1 MDTIWLELK
10 QKLTTKL
17 HLNNQLIMNFLS
29 QYYNQTENGDGQ
41 NRLSV
46 SDDQGSAFAKQVAG
60 DFNPI
65 HDKGSK
71 RFCVPGDL
79 LFALALNEYG
89 LHQKMEFKFLDLV
102 NADAPLFYPTLDEGF
117 SGGDVSNPSSRLVIG
132 ERDRP
137 MLEVNYAGQRSTKAS
152 QIESMVKR
160 YVAFSGQNF
169 PDILVPLM
177 QQHNVMINPKR
188 PLVIYQ
194 SMSFEFER
202 LDFDMVD
209 IALGETSLDVD
220 GKRGRTQLH
229 FSLKSGDEIIGHGS
243 KHLVMS
249 GMREYD
255 EETVRQMCDDY
266 LAGKNA

>member
-1 MDTIWLELK
+1 
-10 QKLTTKL
+10 
-17 HLNNQLIMNFLS
+17 MNFLTP
-29 QYYNQTENGDGQ
+29 YYTRAVDA
-41 NRLSV
+41 NRKSYLSV
-46 SDDQGSAFAKQVAG
+46 SDEQGSAFAKQVAG

-65 HDKGSK
+65 HDSGSK

-89 LHQKMEFKFLDLV
+89 LYQKMEFRFLDLV
-102 NADAPLFYPTLDEGF
+102 NADASLYYPKLVELNNSAGASMPSTLRVL
-117 SGGDVSNPSSRLVIG
+117 GD
-132 ERDRP
+132 RDRP
-137 MLEVNYAGQRSTKAS
+137 MLELSYNGERSTDAS
-152 QIESMVKR
+152 QIESMIKR

-194 SMSFEFER
+194 SMSFEFEQ
-202 LDFDMVD
+202 LDFEVVD
-209 IALGETSLDVD
+209 IALGETSMAVD
-220 GKRGRTQLH
+220 GKRGQAQLH
-229 FSLKSGDEIIGHGS
+229 FSLSNGSQKIGYGS

-255 EETVRQMCDDY
+255 ERTVRQMCDDY
-266 LAGKNA
+266 LAGKQAQQSNV

>member
-1 MDTIWLELK
+1 
-10 QKLTTKL
+10 
-17 HLNNQLIMNFLS
+17 MNFLS
-29 QYYNQTENGDGQ
+29 QYYNRTLAAND
-41 NRLSV
+41 NPCLTV
-46 SDDQGSAFAKQVAG
+46 SDEQGSAFAKQIAG

-65 HDKGSK
+65 HDTGSK

-89 LHQKMEFKFLDLV
+89 LYQKMEFKFLDLV
-102 NADAPLFYPTLDEGF
+102 NADAPLYYPKLDE
-117 SGGDVSNPSSRLVIG
+117 SSNLEQVSTPETLCVIG

-137 MLEVNYAGQRSTKAS
+137 MLEIGYHGLRSTKPS
-152 QIESMVKR
+152 QVESMIKH

-194 SMSFEFER
+194 SMSFEFEQ
-202 LDFDMVD
+202 LDFDAVD
-209 IALGETSLDVD
+209 IALGETSLEVD
-220 GKRGRTQLH
+220 GKRGRAQLH
-229 FSLKSGDEIIGHGS
+229 FSLNNGEQKIGYGS

-255 EETVRQMCDDY
+255 DQAVGQMCDDY
-266 LAGKNA
+266 LAAKQAQHSSSGFYS